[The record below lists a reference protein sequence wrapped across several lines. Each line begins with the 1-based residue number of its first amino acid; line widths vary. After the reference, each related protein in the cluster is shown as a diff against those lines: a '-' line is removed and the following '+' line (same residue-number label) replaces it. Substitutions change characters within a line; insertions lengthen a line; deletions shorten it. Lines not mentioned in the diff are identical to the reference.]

1 LLGGHI
7 NDFLRQLLARIRE
20 MRDADGEGN
29 EEQEG
34 EENEEGAAESTD
46 GFVIVVAF
54 RWGADA

>member
-1 LLGGHI
+1 LS
-7 NDFLRQLLARIRE
+7 AWVRE
-20 MRDADGEGN
+20 SGNAQGEGN

-34 EENEEGAAESTD
+34 EENEEGAAELTD